1 MVKDRTNY
9 YYTKLLGGLQE
20 LYMGM
25 DGSQEINGSP
35 PSFPYMNFFQ
45 INGEG
50 AIGTLSGTEDGIN
63 LAYEVRFYS
72 RTSPNDVREI
82 ANSARAIMI
91 EKLDFQ
97 CAYFRSMENVKDK
110 TIYQFITRFAKLE
123 T

>member
-1 MVKDRTNY
+1 MVEDRTNY
-9 YYTKLLGGLQE
+9 YYTKLLDGLQA
-20 LYMGM
+20 LYEGM
-25 DGSQEINGSP
+25 DGSQEKNDSP
-35 PSFPYMNFFQ
+35 PSFPYMYFFQ
-45 INGEG
+45 IGGDG

-72 RTSPNDVREI
+72 KSSPNNVRKI

-91 EKLDFQ
+91 EKLDFR
-97 CAYFRSMENVKDK
+97 CTYFQPLENVTDS

>member
-1 MVKDRTNY
+1 MVEDRTNY
-9 YYTKLLGGLQE
+9 YYTKLLSGLQD
-20 LYMGM
+20 LYKGM
-25 DGSQEINGSP
+25 DGSQENNDSP
-35 PSFPYMNFFQ
+35 PSFPYMYFFQ

-72 RTSPNDVREI
+72 RISPNDVREI
-82 ANSARAIMI
+82 ANSARAIMV
-91 EKLDFQ
+91 ENLDFR
-97 CAYFRSMENVKDK
+97 CTYFQPLENVKDK

>member
-9 YYTKLLGGLQE
+9 YYTKLLEGLQA
-20 LYMGM
+20 LYDGM
-25 DGSQEINGSP
+25 DGAQENNDSP
-35 PSFPYMNFFQ
+35 PSFPYMYFFQ

-72 RTSPNDVREI
+72 KTSPDDVRKI

-97 CAYFRSMENVKDK
+97 CAYFRPMENVKDK

>member
-1 MVKDRTNY
+1 MVEDKTNY
-9 YYTKLLGGLQE
+9 YYTKLLDGLQT
-20 LYMGM
+20 LYEGM
-25 DGSQEINGSP
+25 DGSQEKNDSP
-35 PSFPYMNFFQ
+35 PSFPYMYFFQ
-45 INGEG
+45 ISGEG

-72 RTSPNDVREI
+72 KSSPNNVRKI

-91 EKLDFQ
+91 EKLDFR
-97 CAYFRSMENVKDK
+97 CTYFQPLENVADS